1 MWFMCPYSE
10 LHCYHLS
17 PPSVGEVPKMA
28 ALVGSDSSVLGL
40 SYQLASVD
48 MSGRVV
54 VWVVAE
60 VTNPDPHGSETD
72 FGEDGTGRG
81 GA

>member
-1 MWFMCPYSE
+1 MAA
-10 LHCYHLS
+10 
-17 PPSVGEVPKMA
+17 SVGN
-28 ALVGSDSSVLGL
+28 DSSVLGL

-48 MSGRVV
+48 VSGRVV
-54 VWVVAE
+54 VWVAAE

-72 FGEDGTGRG
+72 FGEDGTGGG